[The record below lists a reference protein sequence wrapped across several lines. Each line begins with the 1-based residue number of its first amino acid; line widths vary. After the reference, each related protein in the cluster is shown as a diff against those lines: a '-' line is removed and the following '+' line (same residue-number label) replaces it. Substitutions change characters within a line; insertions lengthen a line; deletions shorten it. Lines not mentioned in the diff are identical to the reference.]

1 MLRSRGSAPLDFILV
16 SVPML
21 LVTLS
26 VIGFTFNGYAK
37 NIAQDVAAET
47 ARYAALAD
55 EGVTSAKVRAVQG
68 LSRMLPRSWEPGIQ
82 VTRVTSGATCLFQA
96 EVTVKPLSFG
106 LLLGVGTL
114 PESARAACELQG

>member
-1 MLRSRGSAPLDFILV
+1 MF
-16 SVPML
+16 
-21 LVTLS
+21 LVTFS
-26 VIGFTFNGYAK
+26 VIGLTFNGYAK

-68 LSRMLPRSWEPGIQ
+68 LQRLLPRSWEPDVQ
-82 VTRVTSGATCLFQA
+82 VTRVTSGSTCLFQA

-106 LLLGVGTL
+106 LLLGVGAIK
-114 PESARAACELQG
+114 ESARAACELQG

>member
-1 MLRSRGSAPLDFILV
+1 
-16 SVPML
+16 ML
-21 LVTLS
+21 LVTFS
-26 VIGFTFNGYAK
+26 VIGLTFNGYAK

-55 EGVTSAKVRAVQG
+55 EGMTSAKDRAIQG
-68 LSRMLPRSWEPGIQ
+68 LNRMLPRSWKPDIQ

-106 LLLGVGTL
+106 LLLGVGTIK
-114 PESARAACELQG
+114 ESARAACELQG